1 MLSIVIKSGR
11 AEVIIDPATCPEL
24 LRVVREVLAG
34 LHEEAQ
40 AAALASQGAENGTGK
55 RRGRP
60 PKAASQPGGDQ
71 EAQGVDLAALAAAP

>member
-1 MLSIVIKSGR
+1 MLSIVVRTGR
-11 AEVIIDPATCPEL
+11 AEVAIDPATCPEL

-40 AAALASQGAENGTGK
+40 AAALAPPAGENGAGK

-60 PKAASQPGGDQ
+60 PKAAGQPGG
-71 EAQGVDLAALAAAP
+71 EPEGPGVDLAALAAAP

>member
-11 AEVIIDPATCPEL
+11 AEVTIDPATCPEL

-40 AAALASQGAENGTGK
+40 AASLAAPAGENGPGK

-60 PKAASQPGGDQ
+60 PKAASQSGGDQ
-71 EAQGVDLAALAAAP
+71 EGPGVDLAALAAAP